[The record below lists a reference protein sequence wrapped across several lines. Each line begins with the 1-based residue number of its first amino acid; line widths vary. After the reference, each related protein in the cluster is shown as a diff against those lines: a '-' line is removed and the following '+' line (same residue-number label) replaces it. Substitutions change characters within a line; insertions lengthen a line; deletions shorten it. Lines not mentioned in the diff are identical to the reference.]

1 VKSGTIYV
9 GDCRKVLPTLP
20 ADSVDCVVT
29 SPPYWGL
36 RDYGTAEWVGGDPDC
51 AHDVQRWDGPKQTQG
66 AMSGHAAK
74 ANRLDRRECRC
85 GAERIDSQIGLEPVP
100 DCGGLECGE
109 CYVCHLVAVFREVRR
124 ILKPTGV
131 LWLNLGDCWNSNAG
145 DYRGVDSSG
154 LSGSLKREGADLR
167 PQGRPRFKGLKPK
180 DQVGIPWR
188 VALALQADGWYL
200 RKDVIEEVELY
211 CPCGCGH
218 VLEERI
224 WRHAPDR
231 VVVWEKPDPM
241 PESVT
246 DRPTASH
253 EYLFLFSKRPTYAYD
268 GFAIREPDVGK
279 DHPRHVLHRAEPSGG
294 IMPPHNGLRR
304 KEGRQGEGRNKR
316 SVWTI
321 ATQPYRGA
329 HFATFPEALVVPC
342 ILAGTSA
349 RGVCPDCGA
358 PWERITGRP
367 CEECGGMVETQ
378 AKSCPG
384 CGHVRNWRVGRQ
396 VSEDMRATDW
406 STPGH
411 GVPRLPGDFT
421 NGTTTLGW
429 RPTCAHEALEP
440 VPATIFDPF
449 LGSGTV
455 AMVATGHGR
464 RWAGIELSAHSAHV
478 LSVDRIGSMFC
489 DVIDLADVEAKA

>member
-1 VKSGTIYV
+1 MKSGTIYV
-9 GDCRKVLPTLP
+9 GDCRKVLPNLP
-20 ADSVDCVVT
+20 AASVDCVIT

-36 RDYGTAEWVGGDPDC
+36 RDYGTAEWVGGDSACPHNGRSKPRQDS
-51 AHDVQRWDGPKQTQG
+51 AAGTGAAFQGDRGGQASKAFADV
-66 AMSGHAAK
+66 
-74 ANRLDRRECRC
+74 DRSTCRHC
-85 GAERIDSQIGLEPVP
+85 GARRVDDQIGLEPVP
-100 DCGGLECGE
+100 DCAGLGCGE

-145 DYRGVDSSG
+145 DYRGIDSSG

-231 VVVWEKPDPM
+231 VVAWEKPDPM

-253 EYLFLFSKRPTYAYD
+253 EYLFLLSKSARYFYD
-268 GFAIREPDVGK
+268 AEAVREPMTSTQRRWVHPPRVGVDVNGGHQGSSGNW
-279 DHPRHVLHRAEPSGG
+279 DHEHLS
-294 IMPPHNGLRR
+294 
-304 KEGRQGEGRNKR
+304 GRNKR
-316 SVWTI
+316 SVWKI

-329 HFATFPEALVVPC
+329 HFATMPEALVVPC
-342 ILAGTSA
+342 VLAGTST
-349 RGVCPDCGA
+349 RGVCPACGA
-358 PWERITGRP
+358 PWERGVDPQNMDRP
-367 CEECGGMVETQ
+367 QSRRPDELLTAPVAVGWEPT
-378 AKSCPG
+378 
-384 CGHVRNWRVGRQ
+384 CGHR
-396 VSEDMRATDW
+396 
-406 STPGH
+406 
-411 GVPRLPGDFT
+411 
-421 NGTTTLGW
+421 
-429 RPTCAHEALEP
+429 LEP
-440 VPATIFDPF
+440 VPATVFDPF

-455 AMVATGHGR
+455 AMVASGHGR
-464 RWAGIELSAHSAHV
+464 RWAGIELSAHSARE
-478 LSVDRIGSMFC
+478 LAVDRIGSMFC
-489 DVIDLADVEAKA
+489 DVVDQADAEAPS